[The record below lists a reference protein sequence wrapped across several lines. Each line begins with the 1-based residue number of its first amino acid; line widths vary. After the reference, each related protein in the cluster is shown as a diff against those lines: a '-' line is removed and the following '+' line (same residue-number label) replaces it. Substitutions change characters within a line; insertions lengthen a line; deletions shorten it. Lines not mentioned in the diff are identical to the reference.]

1 MHFNKLVKAI
11 IAVICF
17 SCIPSSTQVD
27 EISIVDYE
35 ANFTKIRT
43 SSITL
48 YGRWHS
54 PPDIIICDKV
64 VTTSRMKTALNFW
77 ERLGY
82 TFGSIKQENDVLECM
97 QPQVNAIKVML
108 PTSSHDMQNKMA
120 ITETT
125 KLEINNQI
133 VKSEISVFVWAANR
147 ALVLE
152 HEIGHA
158 LGWKHTRTYT
168 HIMHPEWK
176 SIGHMSDRVKHT
188 DYLSFD
194 FSSHP

>member
-1 MHFNKLVKAI
+1 MQFNKLVKAI
-11 IAVICF
+11 IAIICF
-17 SCIPSSTQVD
+17 SCIPSSTQVE
-27 EISIVDYE
+27 EISFIDYE
-35 ANFTKIRT
+35 TSFTKIRAST
-43 SSITL
+43 VTL

-54 PPDIIICDKV
+54 PPHVIICDKV
-64 VTTSRMKTALNFW
+64 VTVSRMKLALKFW

-82 TFGSIKQENDVLECM
+82 SFGSVKEENDILECM
-97 QPQVNAIKVML
+97 EPQANTIKVML
-108 PTSSHDMQNKMA
+108 PTSGHDMQNKMA
-120 ITETT
+120 VTETT

-133 VKSEISVFVWAANR
+133 VKSEIAIFVWAASR

-158 LGWKHTRTYT
+158 LGWKHTRTYA

-176 SIGHMSDRVKHT
+176 SIGHSTDRVKHT

-194 FSSHP
+194 LSSLP